1 MLKALRRGRAAIACL
16 LATVGLMVT
25 GLVVLPVSRGIA
37 LTSASAGPTR
47 LTVSPTVGGPTS
59 IMSVHFVA
67 DYTATV
73 YGGDFLSVVGPDD
86 TRCAGDLIGDGGV
99 NGPNA
104 DGSGPVTL
112 YIGPR
117 IEEAYP
123 WLTNTYDPASL
134 TTTPLTRWCPGSY
147 TGQIGDSG
155 APGTLE
161 HTFQFSIS
169 ATKHTTPP
177 TVARHL
183 RPVALLPGQGGL
195 ATVFAVR
202 YRADRGRSD
211 HGDVVQVDGPKHSAC
226 SGTVVRA
233 GAGREDQRVGSLTLH
248 IGPGASRNKQW
259 YRQAS
264 AYVPVSDNG
273 LGKPLRQW
281 CSGTYQGTVFYEDVL
296 KFTVVARFKLRVR
309 R

>member
-1 MLKALRRGRAAIACL
+1 
-16 LATVGLMVT
+16 
-25 GLVVLPVSRGIA
+25 
-37 LTSASAGPTR
+37 
-47 LTVSPTVGGPTS
+47 
-59 IMSVHFVA
+59 MSVHFVA

-73 YGGDFLSVVGPDD
+73 YGGDFLSVIGPAD
-86 TRCAGDLIGDGGV
+86 TRCAGDLIVDGSV
-99 NGPNA
+99 NGANA

-117 IEEAYP
+117 IAESYP
-123 WLTNTYDPASL
+123 WLSNTYDPASL
-134 TTTPLTRWCPGSY
+134 ATTPLTRWCPGAY
-147 TGQIGDSG
+147 TGQIGALG

-169 ATKHTTPP
+169 ATKQTTPA

-183 RPVALLPGQGGL
+183 RSVALLPGHGGP
-195 ATVFAVR
+195 ATVFAAR
-202 YRADRGRSD
+202 YRADRGQSD

-226 SGTVVRA
+226 SGTVIRA
-233 GAGREDQRVGSLTLH
+233 AAGREDQRVGSLTLH
-248 IGPGASRNKQW
+248 IGAGASRNKGW
-259 YRQAS
+259 YREAS

-296 KFTVVARFKLRVR
+296 KFTVIARFKLRVTK
-309 R
+309 